1 MKKKSNIE
9 FESLLENDEFI
20 RLVNADPFQ
29 AEKQIER
36 VCLEN
41 PGKEDV
47 IRDAVELL
55 QHYRLKQN
63 VDRKVVH
70 EMWKAVLERSR
81 SGHRRRTG
89 LVWQVA
95 ASVGILIALSFYG
108 YYSFRDN
115 PLKKLANKQVEA
127 FDEARIMISDGRE
140 IALKSNGSAIRYEA
154 DGKEITI
161 EGKDNKKEKLNNHT
175 ENTKPVFNQIVVPY
189 GRRHSLTLSDGTIV
203 QLNSGSRLVF
213 PARFSEGSR
222 EVYLKGEGYFAVT
235 KKDGAPFFVKTD
247 VFNVRVLGTRFNVTA
262 YEDDLIRSAVLVE
275 GSVEVFTNDFFK
287 KKSCKIVPGQGCFFS
302 DQSSDFQV
310 RDVDL
315 NEYVAWTK
323 GTLQFRDQSFAA
335 VIERVRRYYNVA
347 VVVEDDE
354 LAGRLISG
362 KLVLSD
368 NTEETLTF
376 LAKTTKSSC
385 FLKGGSYFFSKR

>member
-63 VDRKVVH
+63 VDRKVIH

-89 LVWQVA
+89 LVWQIA
-95 ASVGILIALSFYG
+95 ASVAILIALSFYG

-140 IALKSNGSAIRYEA
+140 IKRIG
-154 DGKEITI
+154 D
-161 EGKDNKKEKLNNHT
+161 
-175 ENTKPVFNQIVVPY
+175 PV
-189 GRRHSLTLSDGTIV
+189 
-203 QLNSGSRLVF
+203 
-213 PARFSEGSR
+213 
-222 EVYLKGEGYFAVT
+222 
-235 KKDGAPFFVKTD
+235 
-247 VFNVRVLGTRFNVTA
+247 
-262 YEDDLIRSAVLVE
+262 
-275 GSVEVFTNDFFK
+275 
-287 KKSCKIVPGQGCFFS
+287 
-302 DQSSDFQV
+302 
-310 RDVDL
+310 
-315 NEYVAWTK
+315 
-323 GTLQFRDQSFAA
+323 
-335 VIERVRRYYNVA
+335 
-347 VVVEDDE
+347 
-354 LAGRLISG
+354 
-362 KLVLSD
+362 
-368 NTEETLTF
+368 
-376 LAKTTKSSC
+376 
-385 FLKGGSYFFSKR
+385 